1 VIFGEVLE
9 VQSQNPARSISIA
22 NQANPAPYLGRLQ

>member
-9 VQSQNPARSISIA
+9 VQPQNPARPISIA
-22 NQANPAPYLGRLQ
+22 NQANPSPYLGRLE